1 MVLSFL
7 LLFWV
12 QPLFSLPK
20 TADSIA
26 QSYSNIKET
35 GTNNAGFNDKEFERK
50 MKDKPIYWKKS
61 LQWCAFFLSLCLE
74 ESDAIFPTIRSGSS
88 QKFITKQSIPFK
100 DVLYGKKKLDKPCII
115 VYTNGNSI
123 TGHVDI
129 VLKQISKTEFLVIGG
144 NVGDKVTMRTIKYN
158 ANSAQ
163 RINCFTPIGY

>member
-1 MVLSFL
+1 
-7 LLFWV
+7 
-12 QPLFSLPK
+12 
-20 TADSIA
+20 
-26 QSYSNIKET
+26 
-35 GTNNAGFNDKEFERK
+35 
-50 MKDKPIYWKKS
+50 
-61 LQWCAFFLSLCLE
+61 
-74 ESDAIFPTIRSGSS
+74 
-88 QKFITKQSIPFK
+88 
-100 DVLYGKKKLDKPCII
+100 LYGKKKLDKPCII

>member
-1 MVLSFL
+1 MWSLL

-35 GTNNAGFNDKEFERK
+35 GENAGFNDKEFERK

-88 QKFITKQSIPFK
+88 QRFITKQSIPFK
-100 DVLYGKKKLDKPCII
+100 DVLYGKKKLDKPLEEVIKEMIEMFPMCNEIRN
-115 VYTNGNSI
+115 YKN
-123 TGHVDI
+123 
-129 VLKQISKTEFLVIGG
+129 QIAWKRDDT
-144 NVGDKVTMRTIKYN
+144 N
-158 ANSAQ
+158 AN
-163 RINCFTPIGY
+163 